1 MRYAPTLGLSQRDGR
16 GRKQSGDWAIVQGQ
30 LYPGEDPEL
39 ALAVT
44 EEVSKLVPKSNVVGQ
59 AFKTHGHAF
68 VSLLDGLLVW
78 DDLDNGNQNPLNLA
92 PLQIDR
98 GKDGATIQ
106 HWLGIPWESPDVIL
120 LPGFHTPTENGL
132 KKMKPK
138 GISRLGDELFLTSMG
153 LLGAGSRTLLLSRW
167 RTGGRITADLLK
179 EFIQELPNTSAPDA
193 WQRAVQ
199 IVEQTPLNPEMEP
212 RVEAD
217 PDGPQVTGGHPFF
230 WSSFV
235 LIDPGDSMVS
245 PKKKSPQNLAFP
257 DAVGD
262 GE

>member
-1 MRYAPTLGLSQRDGR
+1 MGAISCGAISWALFHGRYLHRALFHGRYAGCSETVYNLRFLFLTINQTVSASSNFNTNHPRTRL
-16 GRKQSGDWAIVQGQ
+16 K
-30 LYPGEDPEL
+30 ENDPVKEFVEL
-39 ALAVT
+39 AVHLLGIHP
-44 EEVSKLVPKSNVVGQ
+44 EVQ
-59 AFKTHGHAF
+59 R
-68 VSLLDGLLVW
+68 
-78 DDLDNGNQNPLNLA
+78 

-106 HWLGIPWESPDVIL
+106 HWLAVPWESPDVIL

-132 KKMKPK
+132 KKMKTK
-138 GISRLGDELFLTSMG
+138 GISRMGDELFLTSMG

-199 IVEQTPLNPEMEP
+199 IVEQTPLNPETEP

-230 WSSFV
+230 WSSFI

-257 DAVGD
+257 DAAGD